1 MNLKLKYPVSNSMNN
16 LKAMDQ
22 KVDLE
27 RLETID
33 TECPCGWRG
42 LVLIDIIRD
51 YFAICPKCQQKIY
64 GLNCSKCESG
74 FSCPANN
81 KIINILEKT
90 WRCEICKKLNE
101 LSEDAN
107 NNQAQTYAGEKDLP
121 ENIRQALKER
131 RWRDRKITLPIVL
144 LLASFVTVIIIFKVL
159 PNLIS
164 LFRTFGF

>member
-1 MNLKLKYPVSNSMNN
+1 MNLKLKYPVSNSMIN

-51 YFAICPKCQQKIY
+51 YFAI
-64 GLNCSKCESG
+64 SKCESG